1 MEAGFVRL
9 HANGL
14 TRASTRVT
22 FRTGLCDPFALGPTL
37 RNIFMLLRLS
47 MMLGLVVS
55 FCGFSSAQDLKLDLE
70 KSKIDFVGKKPAGES
85 HKGGFKEFTADAKVD
100 HDSPDKSTLSI
111 EIKTASLWSD
121 SDKLTA
127 HLKNPDFF
135 DVEKFPKIKFETVSV
150 EAGENEGKI
159 TGKLTMLDKT
169 VEVKVPVKVEMKDSN
184 LVITATFKVDRT
196 KWGMS
201 FGRPNI
207 SDEVDITATL
217 HFKQ

>member
-1 MEAGFVRL
+1 
-9 HANGL
+9 
-14 TRASTRVT
+14 
-22 FRTGLCDPFALGPTL
+22 
-37 RNIFMLLRLS
+37 MLLRLS

-55 FCGFSSAQDLKLDLE
+55 FCGLSTAQDLKLDLE

-85 HKGGFKEFTADAKVD
+85 HKGGFKEFTADATVN
-100 HDSPDKSTLSI
+100 HDSPEKSTLAI

-135 DVEKFPKIKFETVSV
+135 NVEKFPKIKFETTSV
-150 EAGENEGKI
+150 VPGENEATL
-159 TGKLTMLDKT
+159 TGKMTMLDKT
-169 VEVKVPVKVEMKDSN
+169 VEVKVPVKVEMTDSS
-184 LVITATFKVDRT
+184 LVLVASFKLDRT
-196 KWGMS
+196 KWGMN

>member
-1 MEAGFVRL
+1 
-9 HANGL
+9 
-14 TRASTRVT
+14 
-22 FRTGLCDPFALGPTL
+22 
-37 RNIFMLLRLS
+37 MLLRLS
-47 MMLGLVVS
+47 MLLGLVVS
-55 FCGFSSAQDLKLDLE
+55 LCGVSSAQDLKLDLE

-100 HDSPDKSTLSI
+100 FESPEKSTLTI

-135 DVEKFPKIKFETVSV
+135 NVEKFPKIKFETTSV
-150 EAGENEGKI
+150 QAGEGEGTL
-159 TGKLTMLDKT
+159 TGKVTMLDKT
-169 VEVKVPVKVEMKDSN
+169 VEVKVPVKVEMSDNN
-184 LVITATFKVDRT
+184 LVITASFKLDRT
-196 KWGMS
+196 KWGMN

-217 HFKQ
+217 HYKR